1 VQVAELLPDQNL
13 ESALGDKSAYKMR
26 RLRADIEAQ
35 LTSLKNT
42 SFTMGFSAGKGAVVG
57 YATKQFA

>member
-1 VQVAELLPDQNL
+1 MQVTELLPDKDL
-13 ESALGDKSAYKMR
+13 EAALGEQSAYKLR
-26 RLRADIEAQ
+26 RLRADVAAQ

-42 SFTMGFSAGKGAVVG
+42 AFAMGLSAGKGAVVG